1 MSNKKVRSA
10 PALRLTGV
18 VEVWETT
25 RLTYISRAAAVQGL
39 TLVHF
44 SAHFE
49 RFVWDRGCA

>member
-1 MSNKKVRSA
+1 VSNKKVRSA